1 MKVEYSPESVS
12 DLVRLREFIEIKNP
26 LAAKRIASELVN
38 GIEKLKI
45 FPSMGIPVSR
55 APEPDQIRDI
65 FVSDYTIRYLV
76 GSGAIY
82 ILRVWHNKENEKN
95 V

>member
-1 MKVEYSPESVS
+1 MKIEYSPESVS

-26 LAAKRIASELVN
+26 LSAKRIASELID
-38 GIEKLKI
+38 GIEKLKL
-45 FPSMGIPVSR
+45 FPSMGIAVSR
-55 APEPDQIRDI
+55 APEPDKVRDI
-65 FVSDYTIRYLV
+65 FISDYTIRYLV
-76 GSGAIY
+76 GSDTIY